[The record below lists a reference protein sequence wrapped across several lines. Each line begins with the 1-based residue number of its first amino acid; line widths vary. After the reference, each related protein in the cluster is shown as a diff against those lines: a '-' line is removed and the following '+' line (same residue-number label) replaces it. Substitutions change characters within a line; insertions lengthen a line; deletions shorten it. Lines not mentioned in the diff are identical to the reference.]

1 MSPAAPPARR
11 PPATHEAAPFD
22 DAALARL
29 QDLFEAAPAPLEP
42 LDLSALDGYLCGVL
56 LQPQRVPA
64 VQWLDGV
71 FDVEGRAAPAGAWRD
86 EVVALV
92 QRRHAEL
99 DRAIEARAWFDPWL
113 EAIDDD
119 TPPGD
124 AVLPWVAGFAV
135 ATERFPALTALDDP
149 ALVEPLALLYL
160 HFDPDDLEDAGPLL
174 AAIEEIEPPADLA
187 EAAEDLV
194 RAVLLMADVTRP
206 RPAQRPSPKAGPK
219 RGSKP
224 APRPPAS
231 PRARRR

>member
-11 PPATHEAAPFD
+11 PPATHAPTPFD

-56 LQPQRVPA
+56 LQPQRLPA
-64 VQWLDGV
+64 VQWLEGV
-71 FDVEGRAAPAGAWRD
+71 FDVEGRPAPVGAWRD

-99 DRAIEARAWFDPWL
+99 DRAIESRAWFDPWL
-113 EAIDDD
+113 EAIDED

-206 RPAQRPSPKAGPK
+206 RAAPRPTPKP
-219 RGSKP
+219 GSKP
-224 APRPPAS
+224 GSRPPAS